1 LEPCKKYASSFIDD
15 VAVFSKLLDSHL
27 EHLDSTLSHIEES
40 GLTLNFEKCSFFQN
54 YVRFLGRIVGGGTH
68 RIDPDNLKAIE
79 SLVFPKTKKQ
89 LRSVLGL
96 INYYR
101 AYIDHLADKIKPL
114 TEMVKNNKPVIL
126 VPTVEAVKAFE
137 DIKNMLMNAPILK
150 CPDFDKDFIVQAD
163 SSLHGSGCVLSQVFD
178 GNEYPICYASCTFTD
193 AQKKWTISELECYG
207 LMFALKRFDSFIYG
221 RNITIVTDHSALTF
235 LKNKSSSNPR
245 LARWSLALQRYDLKE
260 IVHRKGTEFG
270 HCDALSRLM
279 STATSQAD
287 DDPSNNQ
294 STNKL

>member
-1 LEPCKKYASSFIDD
+1 MIFSSP
-15 VAVFSKLLDSHL
+15 
-27 EHLDSTLSHIEES
+27 STH
-40 GLTLNFEKCSFFQN
+40 
-54 YVRFLGRIVGGGTH
+54 TH
-68 RIDPDNLKAIE
+68 P
-79 SLVFPKTKKQ
+79 
-89 LRSVLGL
+89 
-96 INYYR
+96 
-101 AYIDHLADKIKPL
+101 
-114 TEMVKNNKPVIL
+114 
-126 VPTVEAVKAFE
+126 
-137 DIKNMLMNAPILK
+137 
-150 CPDFDKDFIVQAD
+150 DFIVQAD

-245 LARWSLALQRYDLKE
+245 LARWSLALQRYDLNE

-287 DDPSNNQ
+287 DDPSNNH
-294 STNKL
+294 SADKL